1 MGRELQASK
10 GEHPGPGWQQFGQKT
25 DSDSGRVLRVM
36 LIGLALGCALGK
48 GEKKESR
55 MNPRFLTKPT
65 RRMKMPFTEMKKL
78 KEAGVGG
85 EGEVLA
91 ELQFC
96 THQVEKSR
104 KHSCGTQQATGKS
117 RGQ

>member
-1 MGRELQASK
+1 MCAGVDREEGRRSVGRELQASK
-10 GEHPGPGWQQFGQKT
+10 GEHPGPAWQQFGQKT

-48 GEKKESR
+48 GKKKESR

-85 EGEVLA
+85 GGGGAGRTSVLH
-91 ELQFC
+91 
-96 THQVEKSR
+96 TS
-104 KHSCGTQQATGKS
+104 S
-117 RGQ
+117 